1 MQTIL
6 AQQQEPA
13 PVLVSI
19 FLRGGADGLHLVP
32 PVADDAYH
40 RSRPSIAVSPSA
52 ALRLDETFGLHPA
65 LAALHPLFREGALG
79 IVHQCGTADETR
91 SHFSAEDFLHHGG
104 LEGGGWIGRFLHHS
118 RRTDDGPL
126 TAVSIGP
133 NVADSLRGS
142 AAVAMRSLEEFTIG
156 ASNPSL
162 RQQLGQLYQQSG
174 GPLGSAGAATLT
186 ALARIESVQRQQDS
200 AVSAAAGYGN
210 DEFSSGL
217 RLIARLIR
225 ARAGL
230 RAATIELGGWD
241 SHFAQLTLTASLM
254 TRLAGGLAAFHRD
267 LGNELRR
274 VHVVVTTE
282 FGRRL
287 AENVSAGTDHGRAG
301 TCFCMGGGIAGG
313 KVIAD
318 WPQGGLGS
326 GLLDGPGD
334 LPVRFPL
341 HHALAG
347 IVHRMQPDIATERV
361 FPGLSPGVLSL

>member
-6 AQQQEPA
+6 AQQQDPA
-13 PVLVSI
+13 RVLVSV

-40 RSRPSIAVSPSA
+40 RSRPSIAVSA
-52 ALRLDETFGLHPA
+52 ADALQLDDTFGLHPA
-65 LAALHPLFREGALG
+65 LAPLLPIFKDGSLA

-91 SHFSAEDFLHHGG
+91 SHFSAEDFLNHGG
-104 LEGGGWIGRFLHHS
+104 LEGGGWIGRFLHHTRS
-118 RRTDDGPL
+118 ADDGPL

-156 ASNPSL
+156 ASNPAL
-162 RQQLGQLYQQSG
+162 RSQLGQLYGKAG

-186 ALARIESVQRQQDS
+186 ALSRIESVQRQQDS
-200 AVSAAAGYGN
+200 TSASAGYGT
-210 DEFSSGL
+210 DDFSSGL

-225 ARAGL
+225 ARVGL

-241 SHFAQLTLTASLM
+241 SHFAQLTLTAGLM
-254 TRLAGGLAAFHRD
+254 NRLATGLAAFHRD
-267 LGNELRR
+267 LGSELRR
-274 VHVVVTTE
+274 VHLTVTTE

-287 AENVSAGTDHGRAG
+287 AENVSAGTDHGRAS
-301 TCFCMGGGIAGG
+301 TFFCMGGGLAGG
-313 KVIAD
+313 RIMAD
-318 WPQGGLGS
+318 WPQGGLAS

-334 LPVRFPL
+334 LPVKFPL
-341 HHALAG
+341 HHALG
-347 IVHRMQPDIATERV
+347 SVLRRIKPDLATEKV
-361 FPGLSPGVLSL
+361 FPGLAPGSIKL